1 MKKISTFMLGMMTV
15 SSAFALELVPMNP
28 ESPTMRRDFMT
39 TPQWAQQTRA
49 TENALPANMWG
60 YNCDVS
66 SWTGFNSAINDLR
79 VASQFSEEI
88 VNALDGKKIDRLAVI
103 APALMTSK
111 KLDMTLFITYD
122 LEADPVAEVE
132 FTSSGCPVDNQG
144 YIKSI
149 KYEVVDLPES
159 FTIEAGKPFYV
170 GYSAATVKKGDYA
183 IAFDGVP
190 YEGLGLVYTCKE
202 NKYEW
207 MDGTSELGAA
217 CVYVGLDEMPNDM
230 VRVVQSTVPAQAPDG
245 GTLDADIMFINLG
258 GNDVTSLT
266 TTTVIGEQEPFSFT
280 ADKGSKT
287 LYKPGNN
294 GVVPG
299 DVAPRSLGLA
309 LIQGAPISSIGMLP
323 ISIAAEKINGN
334 TNSWTPNNVT
344 GNLLVLKEGT
354 GYQRNV
360 VVEEGTGTWCG
371 WCVRGYVGMEYMA
384 EKYTDGTY
392 IGIAVHSGDE
402 MESESYSPMV
412 QNYFSGFPSAVVNR
426 SILIDPNADK
436 LETAYLNSVA
446 MPAYAKIDVNVDAI
460 DGSNLK
466 LTSSSEFALSE
477 PCLVAYVLKE
487 DNVGPYSQSNYYAGG
502 GSGAMGGFE
511 NKGQSVRLRF
521 NEVARDIFD
530 AFGLEESLPAEIEP
544 GKEYTHSAEIS
555 LENVKDIEKGTLV
568 AMIINQ
574 KDGSIVN
581 ASQVKLNV
589 TGVDG
594 VKVEASSK
602 VSASK
607 GLISVSGADNA
618 VVYTLDGRRVAEI
631 AANSSV
637 AVNAGIYVVRTAG
650 SAVKVVVK

>member
-1 MKKISTFMLGMMTV
+1 MLGMMTV
-15 SSAFALELVPMNP
+15 SSAFALELVPLNP

-217 CVYVGLDEMPNDM
+217 CVFISLDEMPNDM
-230 VRVVQSTVPAQAPDG
+230 VRVVESTVPAQAPDG
-245 GTLDADIMFINLG
+245 GTLDADITFINLG

-266 TTTVIGEQEPFSFT
+266 TATLIGEQEPFSFT

-294 GVVPG
+294 GAVPG
-299 DVAPRSLGLA
+299 DVAPRSIGLA
-309 LIQGAPISSIGMLP
+309 LIQGAPISSIGILP

-334 TNSWTPNNVT
+334 NNNWTPNNVT
-344 GNLLVLKEGT
+344 GSLVVLKEGT

-360 VVEEGTGTWCG
+360 VIEEGTGTWCG

-412 QNYFSGFPSAVVNR
+412 QNYFTGFPSAVVNR
-426 SILIDPNADK
+426 SILIDPNADE
-436 LETAYLNSVA
+436 LEQAYLNSAA
-446 MPAYAKIDVNVDAI
+446 MPAYGKIDVKVDAI

-466 LTSSSEFALSE
+466 LTSSSEFALSQ

-511 NKGQSVRLRF
+511 NKGKSVRLRF

-530 AFGLEESLPAEIEP
+530 AFGLEESLPADIEP

-555 LENVKDIEKGTLV
+555 LENVKDIEKSTLV
-568 AMIINQ
+568 AMLVNQ
-574 KDGSIVN
+574 NDGSIVN
-581 ASQVKLNV
+581 ATQVKLNKED
-589 TGVDG
+589 GVDG
-594 VKVEASSK
+594 VMAEASSK
-602 VSASK
+602 VFASK

-650 SAVKVVVK
+650 NAVKVVVK